1 MVIKLPGS
9 NAENLTMIIIM
20 QKSLLNIIVSRNNVK
35 INEIIYNIINNNNNN
50 NN

>member
-1 MVIKLPGS
+1 
-9 NAENLTMIIIM
+9 M